1 MIENNYGYI
10 INIHSLV
17 SFSGFRT
24 IWAYCAS
31 KAAGFSFS
39 ESLRMELREMKKN
52 GISVTAICPVNMN
65 TPMSDSSN
73 LSDIKP
79 ALQPK
84 DVAIATLAAAYDRQ
98 FLVLVP
104 SHFKFACILKL

>member
-1 MIENNYGYI
+1 MIENNYGYV
-10 INIHSLV
+10 INIISL
-17 SFSGFRT
+17 SCFNGFST
-24 IWAYCAS
+24 ISSYCAS

-39 ESLRMELREMKKN
+39 ESLRMELRELKKN

-65 TPMSDSSN
+65 TSMFASN
-73 LSDIKP
+73 LSGIRP

-98 FLVLVP
+98 FFVLVP

>member
-10 INIHSLV
+10 INILSLA
-17 SFSGFRT
+17 SLNGFRT
-24 IWAYCAS
+24 MSAYCAS

-39 ESLRMELREMKKN
+39 ESLRMELRELKKN
-52 GISVTAICPVNMN
+52 GISVTAICPAFMN
-65 TPMSDSSN
+65 TQMIAS
-73 LSDIKP
+73 LSGIGLP
-79 ALQPK
+79 LQPK

-98 FLVLVP
+98 FLVPVP